1 MNPMEEGRRRTTA
14 TAEAPLKEERQKHQ
28 RRLELTTAEGN
39 NRVGLPKRPGEGGA
53 PPEKWEEDGQSET
66 SVARH

>member
-14 TAEAPLKEERQKHQ
+14 TAEAPLKEQRQKHQ
-28 RRLELTTAEGN
+28 RRLELTSAEGN
-39 NRVGLPKRPGEGGA
+39 NRVGLPKGLVKVVHRRRNGRKMA
-53 PPEKWEEDGQSET
+53 KSET